1 MSTLRFYTS
10 NMTKI
15 QQIEEQQ
22 MKTGKIVSDYIIL
35 KEDAQGVRMFVPTAF
50 EYHQMLKELENF

>member
-35 KEDAQGVRMFVPTAF
+35 KEDAQGVRMFVPTAYD
-50 EYHQMLKELENF
+50 YHQMLKELENF